1 MACEKDDDVGKE
13 IPFKTSDYK
22 NYMDIVYTRKND
34 IYIFELKNLKVQN
47 FKDYIGAKDL
57 DKLNII
63 SDNLASMT
71 INELNKKDITY
82 KNQLKGKWEIV
93 EMKMAEFIIS
103 AKTKFNNQQPFIQKQ
118 YPNKNNSRFFNN

>member
-1 MACEKDDDVGKE
+1 
-13 IPFKTSDYK
+13 
-22 NYMDIVYTRKND
+22 
-34 IYIFELKNLKVQN
+34 LKVQN

-63 SDNLASMT
+63 SDNLTSMT

-103 AKTKFNNQQPFIQKQ
+103 AKTKFNNQQPFYSKTISKQ
-118 YPNKNNSRFFNN
+118 NNSRFF